1 MTEHTPVPL
10 LSSGRHPFLN
20 RQPWAIVEYFIPHD
34 GGEIESSVNARYA
47 TRKEAEAALAQG
59 PSYTVHTSTGI
70 KVPQD
75 ERVEYDPIPWD
86 AEPLNHPGNPILA
99 DLRRDGQLDW
109 GMVEW
114 WTRMIDDIIVDW
126 RYTPGYVKHAARV
139 IDHLKYFRDL

>member
-1 MTEHTPVPL
+1 MTDRIPVPL
-10 LSSGRHPFLN
+10 LSSGRHQFLN
-20 RQPWAIVEYFIPHD
+20 RQPWAIVEDYNHES
-34 GGEIESSVNARYA
+34 GEIRQSINARFA
-47 TRKEAEAALAQG
+47 TRAEAEEHLSRG
-59 PSYTVHTSTGI
+59 PSWSMDSGGVVTYPVN
-70 KVPQD
+70 

-114 WTRMIDDIIVDW
+114 WTRMIDDVILDW
-126 RYTPGYVKHAARV
+126 AYTPGYVKHAARV